1 MKRDLELIRKLLFY
15 FENREEVT
23 VMNYNKINNEE
34 ELRIDSYSGC
44 LIVDHIILLYEAGY
58 IDGEPE
64 KTSTGRI
71 IAVHPYRLTWDG
83 HEFLEAM
90 RNESIFKKAVN
101 ISKEKSL
108 DLPIEIF
115 KSLAQKLITNELSI

>member
-1 MKRDLELIRKLLFY
+1 MKRDLELIRKLLLF

-34 ELRIDSYSGC
+34 ELRIDDYNGG
-44 LIVDHIILLYEAGY
+44 LIVDHITLLYEAGY
-58 IDGEPE
+58 LDGEPE
-64 KTSTGRI
+64 KTKTGRI

-90 RNESIFKKAVN
+90 RNESIFRKAVS
-101 ISKEKSL
+101 ITKEKSL
-108 DLPIEIF
+108 NLPLEIF
-115 KSLAQKLITNELSI
+115 KSLAQKLITNELNI